1 MTRKELLFEL
11 LRESAQSKK
20 SFGRS
25 ILISSQYK
33 ILAEHF
39 DECENDRAEPTFIDM
54 ISDENIVIFESNAGN
69 EIIFTNS
76 MAQVYNMKYQILIT
90 AEDIFE

>member
-1 MTRKELLFEL
+1 MTKKELLFEL
-11 LRESAQSKK
+11 LRESAQSLK

-25 ILISSQYK
+25 ILVSNQYK
-33 ILAEHF
+33 ILAERF
-39 DECENDRAEPTFIDM
+39 DECESNRAEPTFTDM

-69 EIIFTNS
+69 EIIFTKS
-76 MAQVYNMKYQILIT
+76 VSCVYNVKHQILIT